1 MYPNYSLSERDR
13 RWALAR
19 ELMDEQGVD
28 ALVVYGEH
36 ENGGPAPFAPD
47 VYFTNERPGAI
58 VVFPRD
64 ADPISLVWS
73 PMHVADHIE
82 ARRRGEA
89 CWTEPQNMRVAKHA
103 QGVVDVLKE
112 HGLERSAVGVIGLEP
127 YPPFHFNPIMPYGL
141 WTAVL
146 QQLPQVNF
154 KPVWFPFLL
163 RTLTQ
168 SAEEL
173 AVLRRSSEIGEAMAA
188 AMLDIAAPGVSEAEV
203 YAAGMSASFRMGTVA
218 PGMLIQSG
226 PGFACWGP
234 PVWSYRPQAPR
245 IVEDGDVIL
254 AEVFCQYGMRESQHQ
269 VAIAVGEVHPDI
281 EAAAKVARASYEAG
295 LAVLRPGNTFGQVV
309 EAMQAPLDA
318 AGGWNVH
325 PLVHGMNPYGTV
337 CGFGRGM
344 RELPE
349 AAEYGLLAEVPTIG
363 SDLPL
368 AEGMVFAF
376 EPNCVIGGRLA
387 NIGGT
392 VVVGANGAVEL
403 NSLTTDLLRT
413 QP

>member
-1 MYPNYSLSERDR
+1 MPPNYSLSERDR

-28 ALVVYGEH
+28 ALVIYGEH
-36 ENGGPAPFAPD
+36 ENGGPASFSPD

-73 PMHVADHIE
+73 PMHIADHIE
-82 ARRRGEA
+82 ARRRGEG

-127 YPPFHFNPIMPYGL
+127 YPPFHFNPIMPYTL
-141 WTAVL
+141 WTAVQ

-154 KPVWFPFLL
+154 KPMWFPFLL
-163 RTLTQ
+163 RTLAQ
-168 SAEEL
+168 SPEEL
-173 AVLRRSSEIGEAMAA
+173 AVLRHSAEIGEAMAA
-188 AMLDIAAPGVSEAEV
+188 AMLKATTAGVTEADV
-203 YAAGMSASFRMGTVA
+203 YAAGMAESFRLGTVA

-245 IVEDGDVIL
+245 VIEDGDVIL
-254 AEVFCQYGMRESQHQ
+254 AEVFCQFGMRETQHQ

-281 EAAAKVARASYEAG
+281 EAAAQVARASYEAG
-295 LAVLRPGNTFGQVV
+295 LGALRPGNTFGQVV
-309 EAMQAPLDA
+309 DAMKAPLEA
-318 AGGWNVH
+318 AGGWNIH

-337 CGFGRGM
+337 CGFGHGM

-349 AAEYGLLAEVPTIG
+349 AAEYALLAEVPTIG
-363 SDLPL
+363 TDLPL

-376 EPNCVIGGRLA
+376 EPNCVINGKLA

-392 VVVGANGAVEL
+392 VVVGADGAVEL
-403 NSLTTDLLRT
+403 NSLTTNLLRA
-413 QP
+413 